1 MKVAIMTDVHANLPA
16 LEAALAAIAR
26 EGCDQIIHLGDVIG
40 IGPYPSECLERM
52 LNVTQMEFV
61 MGNHDEW
68 FANGLPRPQPEWM
81 SNGEVAHQRWTHE
94 QLDSALRVVVGQW
107 PYVWRQQVG
116 ETAVLFTH
124 YGLHPT
130 QRGFA
135 PVVKPATAVSLN
147 QLFDKVLPPQIDGG
161 RRTEDGGQRISV
173 VGRPSSV
180 LFYGHDHAHADISD
194 GGRRFVNPG
203 PLGVGR
209 EAVARFTT
217 AVFSPHQPPA
227 ITHHAVAYDD
237 RELYATFEKRQVPER
252 SFLYRVFYGGR
263 FGRR

>member
-1 MKVAIMTDVHANLPA
+1 MKIAIITDVHANLPA

-26 EGCDQIIHLGDVIG
+26 EGCDQIVHLGDVIG
-40 IGPYPSECLERM
+40 IGPYPSECLELM

-81 SNGEVAHQRWTHE
+81 SDGEVAHQRWTHE

-107 PYVWRQQVG
+107 PTVWRQQMG

-124 YGLHPT
+124 YALHPT

-135 PVVKPATAVSLN
+135 PVVKPATAVYLH
-147 QLFDKVLPPQIDGG
+147 QLFAKLPG
-161 RRTEDGGQRISV
+161 ELV
-173 VGRPSSV
+173 
-180 LFYGHDHAHADISD
+180 FYGHDHAAADLSSE
-194 GGRRFVNPG
+194 GRRFINPG

-217 AVFSPHQPPA
+217 AVFTPHQPVA

-237 RELYATFEKRQVPER
+237 RELYHTFEKRQVPER
-252 SFLYRVFYGGR
+252 NFLYRVFYGGR

>member
-1 MKVAIMTDVHANLPA
+1 MKIAIITDVHANLPA

-40 IGPYPSECLERM
+40 IGPYPSECLELM

-81 SNGEVAHQRWTHE
+81 SDGEVAHQRWTHE
-94 QLDSALRVVVGQW
+94 QLDSALKVVVGQW
-107 PYVWRQQVG
+107 PIVWRQTFG
-116 ETAVLFTH
+116 ETAVFFTH
-124 YGLHPT
+124 YALHPT

-135 PVVKPATAVSLN
+135 PVVKPVTAVYLN
-147 QLFDKVLPPQIDGG
+147 HIFARMLGKDDRPPTTDHNLPS
-161 RRTEDGGQRISV
+161 SV

-180 LFYGHDHAHADISD
+180 VFYGHDHAAADISS
-194 GGRRFVNPG
+194 GERRFINPG

-217 AVFSPHQPPA
+217 AVFAPHQPVA
-227 ITHHAVAYDD
+227 ITHHTVPYDD
-237 RELYATFEKRQVPER
+237 RELYHTFEKRQVPER
-252 SFLYRVFYGGR
+252 NFLYRVFYGGR